1 MKSLGYHPITA
12 ARLSW
17 DLVRRRCQG
26 SLGALCHCV
35 LELLA
40 VHVICFSH
48 FLRSLISLMDI
59 NGIIWNH
66 YYCHSEPFTS
76 IWPGHARAHGFPSRV
91 PRNSSFIFIIHHKR
105 SHKSNEYLQLMGQ
118 PSSDSPACWWNV
130 SRVRKNSLHGNGR
143 HHLDL
148 LAMLHMFSIICF
160 HCHSCLHMFA
170 PFYSSEDR
178 HGSLLDANGLIGG
191 VAGADIVWYWV
202 SHGMPWPRDRSFLL
216 IFIEFPGRLLLFH
229 TMREGAAGVSGTVA
243 LLEVDAKI
251 FLEVSPE
258 WTPGYLREATR
269 ITLGSNLKCLT
280 MPHSSHFARSL
291 WEQDD
296 ASLWAHTLT

>member
-76 IWPGHARAHGFPSRV
+76 IWPRHARAHGFPSRV

-105 SHKSNEYLQLMGQ
+105 SRKSNEYLQLMGQ

-170 PFYSSEDR
+170 PFYSSKDR

-202 SHGMPWPRDRSFLL
+202 SHGMPVAAWPLLSFDFHRVPWPPFALPHHARRCSWCFWNSSPSRSRCKDLFLKFLL
-216 IFIEFPGRLLLFH
+216 SEHQGI
-229 TMREGAAGVSGTVA
+229 
-243 LLEVDAKI
+243 
-251 FLEVSPE
+251 
-258 WTPGYLREATR
+258 
-269 ITLGSNLKCLT
+269 
-280 MPHSSHFARSL
+280 FARL
-291 WEQDD
+291 P
-296 ASLWAHTLT
+296 ASLWAAT